1 MVFLLVLL
9 LVLLGP
15 LAFLYG
21 ADSRDTHT
29 DLTLR

>member
-1 MVFLLVLL
+1 MAFLIVLL
-9 LVLLGP
+9 LVLTGP
-15 LAFLYG
+15 LAVLYG